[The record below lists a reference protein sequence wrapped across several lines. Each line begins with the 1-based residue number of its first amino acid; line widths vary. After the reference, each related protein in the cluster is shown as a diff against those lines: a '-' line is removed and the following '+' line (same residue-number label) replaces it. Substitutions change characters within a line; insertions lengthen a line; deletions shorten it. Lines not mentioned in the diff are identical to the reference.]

1 MTQDVTRDATQD
13 LDQAAESGSHLPDFW
28 PEALEVIKSA
38 PIGLLATT
46 QGRQPHVRPV
56 APAYVDLDAYV
67 LTSVRTP
74 KLEQIRNNELVE
86 LLHWTVD
93 FRHLN
98 LAGVAEVTEDAD
110 EIAEAAPHF
119 PYAVDDFFGPD
130 IRAPA
135 LIKISLRRI
144 SITTFN
150 DIIAN
155 KQPRVWRAPS

>member
-1 MTQDVTRDATQD
+1 MTREVTQEVTQQS
-13 LDQAAESGSHLPDFW
+13 DQASEADSNLPDFW

-38 PIGLLATT
+38 PIALLATT
-46 QGRQPHVRPV
+46 EGRQPHVRPV
-56 APAYVDLDAYV
+56 APAYVGLEAYV

-98 LAGVAEVTEDAD
+98 LSGVAEVTEDEA
-110 EIAEAAPHF
+110 EISHVAPHF

-135 LIKISLRRI
+135 LIKISLRRV

-155 KQPRVWRAPS
+155 KQPRIWRVSV

>member
-1 MTQDVTRDATQD
+1 MTQDVEELIEAGPGR
-13 LDQAAESGSHLPDFW
+13 PDFW

-38 PIGLLATT
+38 PIALLATT

-56 APAYVDLDAYV
+56 APAYVGSDAFV
-67 LTSVRTP
+67 LTSVQTP
-74 KLEQIRNNELVE
+74 KLEQIRRNELVE

-98 LAGVAEVTEDAD
+98 LAGIAQVTEDEAA
-110 EIAEAAPHF
+110 IAQVAPHF
-119 PYAVDDFFGPD
+119 PYEVDDFFGPD
-130 IRAPA
+130 LRAPA

-144 SITTFN
+144 AITTFN

-155 KQPRVWRAPS
+155 KQPRIWRASE

>member
-1 MTQDVTRDATQD
+1 MTQDVTQEVTQE
-13 LDQAAESGSHLPDFW
+13 LDQAIAAASDLPDFW
-28 PEALEVIKSA
+28 PEAQEVIQSA

-56 APAYVDLDAYV
+56 APAYVGLNAYV

-98 LAGVAEVTEDAD
+98 LAGIAQVTEDET
-110 EIAEAAPHF
+110 EIAEVAPHF

-155 KQPRVWRAPS
+155 KQPRVWRAPK

>member
-1 MTQDVTRDATQD
+1 MAQHEDSAVEVPAG
-13 LDQAAESGSHLPDFW
+13 APDFW
-28 PEALEVIKSA
+28 PEALQIVKSA

-46 QGRQPHVRPV
+46 EGRQPHVRPV
-56 APAYVDLDAYV
+56 APAYVGLEAYV

-74 KLEQIRNNELVE
+74 KLRQIRSNELVE
-86 LLHWTVD
+86 ILHWTVD

-98 LAGVAEVTEDAD
+98 LAGAAEVTEDPD
-110 EIAEAAPHF
+110 VISEVAPHF

-135 LIKISLRRI
+135 LIKIALRRV

-155 KQPRVWRAPS
+155 KQPRIWRAPT

>member
-1 MTQDVTRDATQD
+1 MAQHQDHAIDGDSAVPA
-13 LDQAAESGSHLPDFW
+13 FW
-28 PEALEVIKSA
+28 PEALKIIKSA
-38 PIGLLATT
+38 PIGLLATA

-56 APAYVDLDAYV
+56 TPAYVGLNAYV
-67 LTSVRTP
+67 LTASGTP
-74 KLEQIRNNELVE
+74 KLDQIRNNERVE

-98 LAGVAEVTEDAD
+98 LAGVAHVTEDP
-110 EIAEAAPHF
+110 ETISEVAPHF
-119 PYAVDDFFGPD
+119 PYEVADFFGPD

-135 LIKISLRRI
+135 LIKITLRRI

-155 KQPRVWRAPS
+155 KQPRIWRASA

>member
-1 MTQDVTRDATQD
+1 VTQQQD
-13 LDQAAESGSHLPDFW
+13 YAAEATGAGPDFW

-38 PIGLLATT
+38 PIALLATT

-56 APAYVDLDAYV
+56 APAYVGLDAFV
-67 LTSVRTP
+67 LTSVQTP
-74 KLEQIRNNELVE
+74 KLEQIRNNDLVE

-98 LAGVAEVTEDAD
+98 LAGRAVVTEDEEA
-110 EIAEAAPHF
+110 IAEVAPHF
-119 PYAVDDFFGPD
+119 PYEVGDFFGPD

-144 SITTFN
+144 SITTFH

-155 KQPRVWRAPS
+155 KQPRVWQASD

>member
-1 MTQDVTRDATQD
+1 MTQEVTQEAAHN
-13 LDQAAESGSHLPDFW
+13 LDQPIDAPDGLPDFW
-28 PEALEVIKSA
+28 PEAQEVIKSA
-38 PIGLLATT
+38 PIALLATT

-56 APAYVDLDAYV
+56 APAYVGLNAYV

-98 LAGVAEVTEDAD
+98 LAGVAEVTEDEA
-110 EIAEAAPHF
+110 EISEVAPHF

-155 KQPRVWRAPS
+155 KQPRVWRAPR

>member
-1 MTQDVTRDATQD
+1 MTQEATQD
-13 LDQAAESGSHLPDFW
+13 PEQAIDGVADLPNFW
-28 PEALEVIKSA
+28 PEALEVIESA

-56 APAYVDLDAYV
+56 APAYVGLNAYV

-74 KLEQIRNNELVE
+74 KLEQIRSNELVE

-98 LAGVAEVTEDAD
+98 LAGVAEVTEDEA
-110 EIAEAAPHF
+110 EISELAPHF

-135 LIKISLRRI
+135 LIKIALRRI

-155 KQPRVWRAPS
+155 KQPRVWRASQ

>member
-1 MTQDVTRDATQD
+1 MAQQEDTSIEAVPGA
-13 LDQAAESGSHLPDFW
+13 PDFW
-28 PEALEVIKSA
+28 PEAQEIIKSA

-46 QGRQPHVRPV
+46 QGLQPHVRPV
-56 APAYVDLDAYV
+56 APAYVGLHAYV
-67 LTSVRTP
+67 LTSVRTS

-86 LLHWTVD
+86 ILHWTVD

-98 LAGVAEVTEDAD
+98 LAGSAEVTEDHD
-110 EIAEAAPHF
+110 TISEVAPHF

-130 IRAPA
+130 LRAPA
-135 LIKISLRRI
+135 LIKIALRRV

-155 KQPRVWRAPS
+155 KRPRIWRSSD

>member
-1 MTQDVTRDATQD
+1 MAQHQDHAIVGDA
-13 LDQAAESGSHLPDFW
+13 GIPDFW
-28 PEALEVIKSA
+28 PEALEIVKSA
-38 PIGLLATT
+38 PIGLFATT

-56 APAYVDLDAYV
+56 TPAYVGLNAYV
-67 LTSVRTP
+67 LTAAGTP
-74 KLEQIRNNELVE
+74 KLKQIRNNELVE

-98 LAGVAEVTEDAD
+98 LAGVARVTEDP
-110 EIAEAAPHF
+110 ELISEVAPHF
-119 PYAVDDFFGPD
+119 PYEVDDFFGPD

-135 LIKISLRRI
+135 LIEIVLRRI

-155 KQPRVWRAPS
+155 KRPRIWRASS

>member
-1 MTQDVTRDATQD
+1 MTQEATRD
-13 LDQAAESGSHLPDFW
+13 LDQPIENGADLPDFW
-28 PEALEVIKSA
+28 PEAQEVIKSA
-38 PIGLLATT
+38 PIALLATT

-56 APAYVDLDAYV
+56 APAYVGRNAYV

-74 KLEQIRNNELVE
+74 KLDQIRSNELVE

-98 LAGVAEVTEDAD
+98 LAGVAEVTEDET
-110 EIAEAAPHF
+110 EISAVAPHF

-135 LIKISLRRI
+135 LIKIALRRI

-155 KQPRVWRAPS
+155 KQPRIWSAAS